1 MTMFVCQLLF
11 IGTTELLLIGGMALL
26 LFGGKK
32 LPEMMRG
39 LGQGVKEF
47 KKGVNGVDEP
57 VEDINLEDTEGRPD
71 ATANG
76 SEETVKKPKDGERQQ
91 Q

>member
-1 MTMFVCQLLF
+1 MIQPLF
-11 IGTTELLLIGGMALL
+11 IGTTELMLIAGVVLL

-47 KKGVNGVDEP
+47 KKGVNDVTEP
-57 VEDINLEDTEGRPD
+57 F
-71 ATANG
+71 
-76 SEETVKKPKDGERQQ
+76 EEAKADLKEAVKH
-91 Q
+91 

>member
-1 MTMFVCQLLF
+1 MIMMIQPLF
-11 IGTTELLLIGGMALL
+11 IGTTELLLIGGVALL

-47 KKGVNGVDEP
+47 KKGMNEAKEENTEETPPTDPQQPGNPPSADTAHTETSTPQDEP
-57 VEDINLEDTEGRPD
+57 QR
-71 ATANG
+71 
-76 SEETVKKPKDGERQQ
+76 
-91 Q
+91 

>member
-1 MTMFVCQLLF
+1 MNNILTIIPLF
-11 IGTTELLLIGGMALL
+11 IGTTELLLISGIALL

-47 KKGVNGVDEP
+47 KKGMNEVKNPLNDTQAE
-57 VEDINLEDTEGRPD
+57 INDRQEQADKAKCENET
-71 ATANG
+71 
-76 SEETVKKPKDGERQQ
+76 SER
-91 Q
+91 

>member
-1 MTMFVCQLLF
+1 MDILMIKPLF

-47 KKGVNGVDEP
+47 KKGMNEMKTP
-57 VEDINLEDTEGRPD
+57 LE
-71 ATANG
+71 
-76 SEETVKKPKDGERQQ
+76 EETFGDGRAEETGNPQEEGKREKSGNKGKADGE
-91 Q
+91 

>member
-1 MTMFVCQLLF
+1 MMTNVLMIQPLF

-47 KKGVNGVDEP
+47 KKGMNEMKTPDE
-57 VEDINLEDTEGRPD
+57 EQADENQTE
-71 ATANG
+71 TANHKDK
-76 SEETVKKPKDGERQQ
+76 EVTPKTTEDER
-91 Q
+91 